1 VCAVR
6 GASRESSRDSSTAL
20 GMTINK
26 SSIMSWTKRDW
37 FFCLIL
43 AAATM
48 LAYQP
53 AWNGGF
59 LWDDDAHIATAQLRS
74 LDGLR
79 RIWFEP
85 RTTQQYYPLL
95 YSSSWL
101 QERFWGD
108 SPTGYHLVNLLLHI
122 GCAVLVLKILR
133 FLRTPG
139 AELAAIIF
147 ALHPVNVETVAWITE
162 RKNTLSG
169 LFGLAATLF
178 YLKFDESRELEVP
191 SRDSSTSFHSAR
203 DDKRHRSR
211 LIYAL
216 AAGLFLLGLLSKTAI
231 VTLPLAW
238 LVIFWWKRGAISWRR
253 DVVPLIPFFFL
264 SALAGLM
271 TRWVE
276 YVNIGYKARTLD
288 FSLVDRCLI
297 AGRAFWFQLGKV
309 LWPSNLMFVYP
320 RWEINAGVWGQY
332 LFPLAALGLLGILWS
347 LRRWSRGPLAGVLI
361 YILLLLPTLGFLNQ
375 YFFIYSF
382 VSDHW
387 QYLACLGIITPC
399 ASGIVLLVQRF
410 KSWQPWLERGT
421 TLLLGGALFLLTS
434 QQSRMYSD
442 NETLY
447 RTAIA
452 RNPACWM
459 AYANLCQ
466 MLYEANRIPGA
477 MELFRQALRINP
489 AVAYYSLGNA
499 LTRTGRASEA
509 IDEYEAALRIN
520 PDYVEAHT
528 NLGSAFFLTGRTPE
542 AIEHYEQALRIDP
555 DYAQAHS
562 NLGSALVQTDRASEA
577 IAHYKQAL
585 RINPGSADTHNNLG
599 AALGQM
605 GQISEAIEQLKVA
618 LRINPYNIDARKN
631 LTKLEV
637 LQRSAPTKK

>member
-1 VCAVR
+1 
-6 GASRESSRDSSTAL
+6 
-20 GMTINK
+20 
-26 SSIMSWTKRDW
+26 MSWWKRDW

-43 AAATM
+43 AVVTM

-53 AWNGGF
+53 AWRGGF
-59 LWDDDAHIATAQLRS
+59 LWDDDAHIATPELRS

-133 FLRTPG
+133 FLRIPG
-139 AELAAIIF
+139 AELATVIF

-178 YLKFDESRELEVP
+178 YLRFDESRDLEVP
-191 SRDSSTSFHSAR
+191 SRDSSTSFHSTR
-203 DDKRHRSR
+203 NDKKHRSR
-211 LIYAL
+211 LSYAL
-216 AAGLFLLGLLSKTAI
+216 AIGLFLLGLLSKTAI

-309 LWPSNLMFVYP
+309 LWPSNLMFIYP
-320 RWEINAGVWGQY
+320 RWEINAAVGWQY
-332 LFPLAALGLLGILWS
+332 LFPLAVVALLGILWS
-347 LRRWSRGPLAGVLI
+347 LRRWSRAPLAGVLI

-399 ASGIVLLVQRF
+399 ASGIVLLARQF
-410 KSWQPWLERGT
+410 KRRKAWLEPGV
-421 TLLLGGALFLLTS
+421 TLLVAGTLFLLTS

-447 RTAIA
+447 RTAIG

-459 AYANLCQ
+459 AYTNLGQ
-466 MLYEANRIPGA
+466 MLYEANRIPEA

-520 PDYVEAHT
+520 PDYAEAHT
-528 NLGSAFFLTGRTPE
+528 NLGDALFLTGRNPE
-542 AIEHYEQALRIDP
+542 AKNEYQQALRIDP
-555 DYAQAHS
+555 DDAHAHN
-562 NLGSALVQTDRASEA
+562 NLGTALVQTGRASEA

-585 RINPGSADTHNNLG
+585 RINPGSADTHSNLG

-605 GQISEAIEQLKVA
+605 GRISEGIEQLKAA
-618 LRINPYNIDARKN
+618 LRINRYNIDARNN
-631 LTKLEV
+631 LTKLEA
-637 LQRSAPTKK
+637 LQKTTPAKK